1 MSHVAHELTD
11 EFPAKAQVI
20 HDLKTSD
27 AHFAR
32 IADRYHEL
40 NRTLHRME
48 TNVEPADDFT
58 MESLKK
64 ERLKLKDEIAGYLQA

>member
-1 MSHVAHELTD
+1 MSHVAPELTD

-64 ERLKLKDEIAGYLQA
+64 ERLRLKDEIAGYLEA

>member
-11 EFPAKAQVI
+11 EFPAKIQAI
-20 HDLKTSD
+20 HNLKTTD

-48 TNVEPADDFT
+48 SNVEPADDFT
-58 MESLKK
+58 MEDIKK
-64 ERLKLKDEIAGYLQA
+64 ERLKLMDEIAVYLKD

>member
-1 MSHVAHELTD
+1 MSHVANELTD
-11 EFPAKAQVI
+11 EFPAQAQII
-20 HDLKTSD
+20 HQLKTSN

-48 TNVEPADDFT
+48 ANVEPADDFT

-64 ERLKLKDEIAGYLQA
+64 ERLKLKDEIAGYLG

>member
-1 MSHVAHELTD
+1 MSHVANELTD
-11 EFPAKAQVI
+11 EFPAKAEAI
-20 HDLKTSD
+20 HKLKTSD

-48 TNVEPADDFT
+48 TNVEPTDDFT
-58 MESLKK
+58 LESLKK
-64 ERLKLKDEIAGYLQA
+64 ERLKLKDEIAGYLAA